1 MPDNSAHPE
10 TVPFAELRYRT
21 EAEAAEIV
29 RGALDGRYDGL
40 LAPLRDHVQRFSEGA
55 LQEGMMGVI
64 GDPNAG
70 GAAFSGP
77 PQRRAAGTL

>member
-1 MPDNSAHPE
+1 MPVVPDHTAHPE

-40 LAPLRDHVQRFSEGA
+40 LPALQEHVRRFSEEA
-55 LQEGMMGVI
+55 FQEAMLGIIEGRR
-64 GDPNAG
+64 GKEG
-70 GAAFSGP
+70 GA
-77 PQRRAAGTL
+77 